1 MQQGLLVSLL
11 LSSTLMMGSVSA
23 TELQPKRV
31 SALLQ
36 DEQLN
41 QRVEDLYQSAITN
54 DVDALN
60 FSLNRL
66 SLPQQEA
73 ARFLVIQHL
82 EDNNVALTPVLAK
95 WLQQQLDRRP
105 TYQVSEQGDGYVITK
120 VAFNY
125 PAVVQ
130 RLLHRWEKDQ
140 QVLDFIL
147 SSERQELQLSDWLS
161 GSAHELKVKQE
172 ILLNE
177 LDSLSP
183 EALQALVEQVTQHV
197 VSAWLPSTE
206 VMVELAKVSQDP
218 QVYKV
223 LWQMR
228 ADQYSLSELQRLAN
242 LAPDLF
248 ATEQVIAATQNPSL
262 KVRALGYLAQ
272 LHPLPNNVREFLLV
286 KLNHVDDGSIVATQ
300 LARSGHASWL
310 QQLLGERDTVRQ
322 NNVKAGL
329 SHISQ

>member
-11 LSSTLMMGSVSA
+11 LSSTLMIGSAFA
-23 TELQPKRV
+23 TELPPKRV

-41 QRVEDLYQSAITN
+41 QKVGDLYHSAITN
-54 DVDALN
+54 DVDTLT

-82 EDNNVALTPVLAK
+82 EENNVALTPTLAK

-125 PAVVQ
+125 PAVAQ

-161 GSAHELKVKQE
+161 GSAHELKIKQE

-177 LDSLSP
+177 IGSLSP
-183 EALQALVEQVTQHV
+183 EALQVLVNQVSQHT
-197 VSAWLPSTE
+197 VSAWLPPTE
-206 VMVELAKVSQDP
+206 VMVELAKISEDL

-242 LAPDLF
+242 LAPEPF

-262 KVRALGYLAQ
+262 KVKALGYLAQ

-300 LARSGHASWL
+300 LARSGHAGWL
-310 QQLLGERDTVRQ
+310 QQLLGGRDTVRQ